1 MAKVLNKKITD
12 VHFDNANI
20 NQGTE
25 YGMSLLTKS
34 LQEVGL
40 VRSVAVDKN
49 NVLIAGNK
57 TVEVAGQMGIEKVVE
72 IETDGTEL
80 IVVKRK
86 DLDIN
91 EERGIKAKILD
102 NTVSRHNYVEDAK
115 IVEAMCE
122 QADIMNVHMY
132 GLGEKPNGSG
142 DEGPGRAPV
151 SFSASTKAIIRVEL
165 PSRDDLS
172 AAERDINYLM
182 NQKYPGSIVTVKGG
196 KA

>member
-1 MAKVLNKKITD
+1 MGKVLNKRIED

-25 YGMSLLTKS
+25 YGMALLNRS
-34 LQEVGL
+34 IQEVGL

-57 TVEVAGQMGIEKVVE
+57 TVEVAGQLGITKVVE
-72 IETDGTEL
+72 VETDGTEL

-91 EERGIKAKILD
+91 TEKGIKAKILD

-115 IVEAMCE
+115 ITQAVCE
-122 QADIMNVHMY
+122 KADIMNIHMY
-132 GLGEKPNGSG
+132 GLGEKPEGDG
-142 DEGPGRAPV
+142 DEGPDREPV
-151 SFSASTKAIIRVEL
+151 SFSASTKAIIKVEL
-165 PSRDDLS
+165 PSREDL
-172 AAERDINYLM
+172 ANAERDINYLM
-182 NQKYPGSIVTVKGG
+182 NQKYPGAIVTVKGG
-196 KA
+196 KP